1 MLDVS
6 PGVRLVQ
13 ILYYN
18 VYYKGNVQKGCSIS
32 GVPLFKSVNVLS
44 IKKEGENTVK
54 RSDKDMT
61 LGLKE
66 LNPHEEMETLNS
78 CISIY
83 FKGKSGSFPVKEEE
97 SFILSALDKYF
108 QGNAK

>member
-1 MLDVS
+1 M
-6 PGVRLVQ
+6 
-13 ILYYN
+13 
-18 VYYKGNVQKGCSIS
+18 YKKGCSIS

-108 QGNAK
+108 QGNNK

>member
-1 MLDVS
+1 M
-6 PGVRLVQ
+6 
-13 ILYYN
+13 
-18 VYYKGNVQKGCSIS
+18 
-32 GVPLFKSVNVLS
+32 
-44 IKKEGENTVK
+44 K
-54 RSDKDMT
+54 RSDKDVT

-83 FKGKSGSFPVKEEE
+83 FKGKSGFYPLKDEEAL
-97 SFILSALDKYF
+97 ILSALNKYF